1 MDYRIGWSAWLP
13 VRTDALDM
21 VPVFLR
27 NTLGACRVTN
37 LTKRGRDAAQ
47 TTTVTLPAR
56 QTQPSSLGCAAAS
69 TVAAAA
75 ASTVAAAAAAERPSW
90 ERALRPGSLFHEV
103 EAGGAHR
110 RPPVPATSR
119 RGRHG

>member
-1 MDYRIGWSAWLP
+1 
-13 VRTDALDM
+13 
-21 VPVFLR
+21 
-27 NTLGACRVTN
+27 VTN

-56 QTQPSSLGCAAAS
+56 QTQPSSLGGAAASTVAAAAAS

-90 ERALRPGSLFHEV
+90 ERALRPGSLFHKV

-119 RGRHG
+119 RGLRG